1 MMTVKGL
8 VVVVLFLSGFGWSKS
23 QLTWDQFVDL
33 IEKLP
38 VSGNLYT
45 KNSTYNWFTNDI
57 VCRPIRI
64 CAKELFKRL

>member
-38 VSGNLYT
+38 VSGNLQQKQHIKLVY
-45 KNSTYNWFTNDI
+45 
-57 VCRPIRI
+57 
-64 CAKELFKRL
+64 